1 MQYLTLNFISLTKI
15 YRQAVA
21 LFATILYLADWKI
34 PIVCIRK
41 KKLHIVRTNIFGQ
54 YPVCFN
60 HFIEKS

>member
-1 MQYLTLNFISLTKI
+1 M
-15 YRQAVA
+15 A